1 MFNLIKKDLIIQKTQ
16 LLLFISLIIFL
27 VFFARDI
34 SPILIFLV
42 AGAYISANAYVYDGM
57 AESNILLNSLPYTRK
72 LIVASRYIGAMVYMI
87 LSMAM
92 AGGVLY
98 LFDYG
103 YNMMDIAIAAG
114 LFFIFAAF
122 AFPLFYIL
130 KPAYIGVVM
139 FIGMIVLAIGFQPAA
154 RFLEE
159 HLATITNFIAGLS
172 TTMLYFSGAAIAI
185 GLYLISWVISQFIYQ
200 RKVF

>member
-16 LLLFISLIIFL
+16 IILFIPLIIFL
-27 VFFARDI
+27 ILFARDI
-34 SPILIFLV
+34 SPIFIFLV

-57 AESNILLNSLPYTRK
+57 VESNILLNSLPYTRK
-72 LIVASRYIGAMVYMI
+72 LIVTSRYIGAMVYMV

-92 AGGVLY
+92 AGAVLY
-98 LFDYG
+98 LFDYS
-103 YNMMDIAIAAG
+103 YDMMDMAIAAG
-114 LFFIFAAF
+114 LFFIFAAI

-139 FIGMIVLAIGFQPAA
+139 FIGMIALAIGFQPAA
-154 RFLEE
+154 RFLERN
-159 HLATITNFIAGLS
+159 LITITDFITSLS
-172 TTMLYFSGAAIAI
+172 TTMLYLSGAAIAI
-185 GLYLISWVISQFIYQ
+185 GLYLISWIISQFIYQ